1 MRVLTLGEVLLLHDR
16 LLNQSG
22 GGQGLRDLG
31 LLESALAQPR
41 MTMGGEDLYPDLS
54 SKAAA
59 LGYSLIKNHPFVDG
73 NKRIGHAAMATFLL
87 LNGHELMSP
96 IDDAEAVILG
106 VASGSLQRED
116 LVSWIA
122 RSIRSTSL

>member
-1 MRVLTLGEVLLLHDR
+1 VRFLTLGEVLLLHDR

-41 MTMGGEDLYPDLS
+41 LTMGGEDLYRDLT

-73 NKRIGHAAMATFLL
+73 NK
-87 LNGHELMSP
+87 
-96 IDDAEAVILG
+96 
-106 VASGSLQRED
+106 
-116 LVSWIA
+116 
-122 RSIRSTSL
+122 

>member
-1 MRVLTLGEVLLLHDR
+1 
-16 LLNQSG
+16 
-22 GGQGLRDLG
+22 
-31 LLESALAQPR
+31 
-41 MTMGGEDLYPDLS
+41 
-54 SKAAA
+54 
-59 LGYSLIKNHPFVDG
+59 
-73 NKRIGHAAMATFLL
+73 MATLLL

-116 LVSWIA
+116 FESWVA